1 MNLAQ
6 YLQKEARLPQ
16 ETAIMLD
23 SLFEYNELPKGY
35 ELLKEGSKSKKVYYV
50 EEGLMRIYYNKDG
63 KDITHH
69 FFSEKMVYLPIE
81 NVFLNTSL
89 PFNLEL
95 LEKSKIRTVD
105 YAKVETLIDENVK
118 LQRFVQFLMITVITE
133 LTEHLR
139 SIQFQ
144 SAQERYNLLIEKY
157 PNILLRAPLGHIAS
171 YLGITQQTLSVIR
184 GVK

>member
-1 MNLAQ
+1 MNLAE
-6 YLQKEARLPQ
+6 YLQKEARLPK
-16 ETAIMLD
+16 ETAAMLD
-23 SLFEYNELPKGY
+23 TMFEYNELPKGY

-50 EEGLMRIYYNKDG
+50 EEGLMRLYYDKDG
-63 KDITHH
+63 KDITQH
-69 FFSEKMVYLPIE
+69 FFLEKMVYLPIE
-81 NVFLNTSL
+81 NVFLNTNL

-105 YAKVETLIDENVK
+105 YTAVETLIDENVK
-118 LQRFVQFLMITVITE
+118 LQRFVQFLMISVIKE
-133 LTEHLR
+133 ITEHLR

-184 GVK
+184 GAK

>member
-1 MNLAQ
+1 MKLAD
-6 YLQKEARLPQ
+6 YLQKEMRLPQ
-16 ETAIMLD
+16 EIVIMLD
-23 SLFEYNELPKGY
+23 NLFDYNELPKGS
-35 ELLKEGSKSKKVYYV
+35 ELLKAGSHSKKVFYV

-81 NVFLNTSL
+81 NVFLNTYL
-89 PFNLEL
+89 PFHLKL

-105 YAKVETLIDENVK
+105 YAKVEMMIDGNVK
-118 LQRFVQFLMITVITE
+118 LQRFVQFLMISVITE

-144 SAQERYNLLIEKY
+144 SAQERYNLLVEKY

-184 GVK
+184 GSK